1 MMYGKRIFLFIS
13 RIRGH
18 PVYSQHYWR
27 FLNVSCWYNLII
39 KVQEIFLHTSEVDL
53 WILINIY
60 IENEAIAWW

>member
-1 MMYGKRIFLFIS
+1 MANESSCLYHELGATLYN
-13 RIRGH
+13 
-18 PVYSQHYWR
+18 VYSQHYWR